1 MRLMLLRIMK
11 KFIILLFVIP
21 CFFACADNI
30 VIDNPISE
38 DLSEFE
44 NVEETIYNDDDLYSD
59 VSTIRQGLVC
69 NHASKI
75 LYYKRGL
82 LKATIYLTEPITI
95 AKSDKAE
102 RWGIYQFPGIMRIN
116 DSILLARWSM
126 QVDEQDSYG
135 KIEEAKLSSRI
146 SVDNGKTWTEPSSTF
161 EIPDRGEAFLF
172 FNNGGWLSTQTP
184 EIIPITSYP
193 QFPEP
198 IGKYEDKVFYKMSDV
213 PDELQGAYFTIFKDG
228 ERRTFQGKIDDPE
241 AIRYASQGYV
251 NVLWPGNF
259 LELENESVLAC
270 IYSNRIEGNSVA
282 PQGVLIYRTTDKGDN
297 WSFLSF
303 IPFPKSL
310 WRENIEGFS
319 EPVLSKLYDGSLI
332 CVIRSTDGFED
343 TPMYKC
349 FSKDGGQTW
358 TDPVAFA
365 SNGCDPRL
373 LTLKNGVI
381 VLTSGRPG
389 VQLRFSIDG
398 KANEWTNPI
407 EMMSFLDRNGPTGH
421 LASCGYTS
429 IIRAGDNS
437 FFMVYSEFG
446 DEEKTKYSKKE
457 IKFRKVTI
465 LLP

>member
-1 MRLMLLRIMK
+1 MR
-11 KFIILLFVIP
+11 KFFILSSVILFL
-21 CFFACADNI
+21 FACADNI

-44 NVEETIYNDDDLYSD
+44 NVEETIYYDDELFAD

-75 LYYKRGL
+75 HYYKQGE
-82 LKATIYLTEPITI
+82 LKATIYLTEPVTI

-146 SVDNGKTWTEPSSTF
+146 SVDNGKTWTEPDSAF
-161 EIPDRGEAFLF
+161 EIPDRGETFLF
-172 FNNGGWLSTQTP
+172 FNNGGWISTQTP
-184 EIIPITSYP
+184 EVVSVASYP
-193 QFPEP
+193 QFPAP
-198 IGKYEDKVFYKMSDV
+198 IGEYDDRLFYKMSDI
-213 PDELQGAYFTIFKDG
+213 PDELQGAYLTYYRNGVKK
-228 ERRTFQGKIDDPE
+228 TFQAKIIDTE
-241 AIRYASQGYV
+241 AIRYSYQGFV
-251 NVLWPGNF
+251 NVLWLGNF
-259 LELENESVLAC
+259 LELENESVVAS
-270 IYSNRIEGNSVA
+270 IFSNRIDDNRIA
-282 PQGVLIYRTTDKGDN
+282 PQGILIYKTIDKGEN
-297 WSFLSF
+297 WNLLSY
-303 IPFPKSL
+303 IPFPRSL
-310 WRENIEGFS
+310 WKETVEGFS
-319 EPVLSKLYDGSLI
+319 EPVLSELSDGSLI

-343 TPMYKC
+343 SPMYKSI
-349 FSKDGGQTW
+349 SKDGGLTW
-358 TDPVAFA
+358 SEPIAFA

-373 LTLKNGVI
+373 LTLNNGVI

-407 EMMSFLDRNGPTGH
+407 EMMSFLDRNGPSGH

-437 FFMVYSEFG
+437 FFLVYSEFG
-446 DEEKTKYSKKE
+446 DEEKTKYSRKE
-457 IKFRKVTI
+457 IKFRKVTV